1 MALDKHLLS
10 KLNGKIYEW
19 ASDYI
24 EWASDYTEWAS
35 DYTEWASDYTDW
47 AIFHLYHD
55 ENKLHFDEMMMM
67 STLY

>member
-1 MALDKHLLS
+1 VALDKHLLS

-24 EWASDYTEWAS
+24 EWASDYT
-35 DYTEWASDYTDW
+35 DWASDYTDW